1 MSFGVYRCPLGTQ
14 ECTHTYGPYSD
25 SYGADRLSPSLAAG
39 AADSFHAVWA
49 DARYR
54 NSDIYYWTGAWGD
67 EMVNDDVCSSPRQ
80 AKPDLAIDAA
90 GNAYAVWEDIRQGDA
105 GIYFAYR
112 PASGGWQTPIRLQ
125 EAGVQADRFSPA
137 IAVDPAGNAYA
148 VWTDMRNREGDIYF
162 AYRPAGGS
170 WSPSERLPIGW
181 QDLWDQSP
189 DIAVDAGGTAYV
201 VWDGLER
208 PYADDFLFFSQRAR
222 SGGWSQ
228 VEELVTS
235 AEGNV
240 RPVIAAGE
248 AGNLM
253 VLAYWSGQ
261 LRSMARPAGGSW
273 AASERVYGNY
283 DVVGDFHLALDRQRT
298 AYALFTDSGSYPNYD
313 SRILFAY
320 RPANGA
326 WAPAEPLQEI
336 PDSREESTSIA
347 VDPDG
352 NAYVTWADRA
362 DHATDIHFVYRPAG
376 GPWGNVMRINDDA
389 GGAGQWRSAIAV
401 DQYGDA
407 LALWLDGRNSTT
419 HLYGSSAHHEDI
431 VNPGNPPWVW
441 HREAQSVPRTGGI
454 QLGTDFAGASA
465 CQYVYYD
472 GGEAGSITVT
482 TTVPDSGAYLLWARA
497 MGLGWNQNSFWVSV
511 DGAPPIHYEIGQF
524 GGQWTWGWEPVHA
537 ENQPVAPFT
546 LSAGTHTVVFS
557 SRENGSRLD
566 ALLLVNR
573 SDYIPTEYLPCN
585 TTPTATPTN
594 TPTRTVTPTRTFT
607 PTPTITPTSTSTP
620 TPTRTPTATPTPTVT
635 ATPTITSTPIPWPD
649 LSTSAKRVWPA
660 TVSYLRP
667 IYYNIDLVNAGGV
680 EAQVDLVDVP
690 PLPYRPNS
698 AWGGLWWDDSTQT
711 LRWQGSLQAG
721 EMHYFGYS
729 LTGPSVCVP
738 PGTVYT
744 NTLTIDDGYHP
755 VFVRRA
761 QVAVE
766 PGPTP
771 AASCTPMATP
781 TSAATV
787 TATTTPT
794 PTPTVPPVLLHR
806 YLPLILRQ

>member
-1 MSFGVYRCPLGTQ
+1 M
-14 ECTHTYGPYSD
+14 
-25 SYGADRLSPSLAAG
+25 
-39 AADSFHAVWA
+39 
-49 DARYR
+49 
-54 NSDIYYWTGAWGD
+54 
-67 EMVNDDVCSSPRQ
+67 
-80 AKPDLAIDAA
+80 
-90 GNAYAVWEDIRQGDA
+90 
-105 GIYFAYR
+105 
-112 PASGGWQTPIRLQ
+112 
-125 EAGVQADRFSPA
+125 
-137 IAVDPAGNAYA
+137 
-148 VWTDMRNREGDIYF
+148 EG
-162 AYRPAGGS
+162 
-170 WSPSERLPIGW
+170 
-181 QDLWDQSP
+181 
-189 DIAVDAGGTAYV
+189 
-201 VWDGLER
+201 R
-208 PYADDFLFFSQRAR
+208 PYP
-222 SGGWSQ
+222 
-228 VEELVTS
+228 
-235 AEGNV
+235 
-240 RPVIAAGE
+240 PV
-248 AGNLM
+248 
-253 VLAYWSGQ
+253 
-261 LRSMARPAGGSW
+261 
-273 AASERVYGNY
+273 
-283 DVVGDFHLALDRQRT
+283 FALK
-298 AYALFTDSGSYPNYD
+298 F
-313 SRILFAY
+313 
-320 RPANGA
+320 
-326 WAPAEPLQEI
+326 
-336 PDSREESTSIA
+336 
-347 VDPDG
+347 DPDG
-352 NAYVTWADRA
+352 SLY
-362 DHATDIHFVYRPAG
+362 AG
-376 GPWGNVMRINDDA
+376 GDFTTA
-389 GGAGQWRSAIAV
+389 GGKPSSDIAQW
-401 DQYGDA
+401 
-407 LALWLDGRNSTT
+407 T
-419 HLYGSSAHHEDI
+419 GSL
-431 VNPGNPPWVW
+431 NPQWVW
-441 HREAQSVPRTGGI
+441 HREAESVPRTGGI

-557 SRENGSRLD
+557 NRENGSRLD

-660 TVSYLRP
+660 TVSYLQP

-729 LTGPSVCVP
+729 LTGPAICVP

-771 AASCTPMATP
+771 AASCTSMATP

-787 TATTTPT
+787 TATMTPT
-794 PTPTVPPVLLHR
+794 PTPTMPPVLLQR